1 MNHRFSDEGLVDY
14 RTVAAQYETTAKLGS
29 AFAAEVIRYVSII
42 EVNPQGFSRAPR
54 CPRGR
59 DIRVLKIGRFDY
71 LLYHEV
77 LAAEVVTIAIQHARR
92 KSSAWRER
100 TP

>member
-59 DIRVLKIGRFDY
+59 DIRVVKIGRFDY

-77 LAAEVVTIAIQHARR
+77 LDSEVVTLAVVHAKRR
-92 KSSAWRER
+92 TRVWKTRK
-100 TP
+100 P

>member
-59 DIRVLKIGRFDY
+59 DIRVVKIGRFDY

-77 LAAEVVTIAIQHARR
+77 LATEVVTIANQHARR
-92 KSSAWRER
+92 KSSACRKR